1 MNVLAIETSTTAC
14 CLGLRL
20 GDQTT
25 EQFVQLQRTHSRE
38 ILPRIAALLADT
50 GVELSALDLL
60 VYGKGPGSFTGL
72 RIATGVVQGLG
83 YGLDI
88 PVVGI
93 STLACCAQGRY
104 REFGDTQIVVAETAR
119 ADEVFFGAYSVV
131 DGHVQ
136 PVLADGM
143 YLASELPALQAGRWV
158 GIGSAWHQRPEMEL
172 ALHNNMAAIQ
182 LEIYPRAPDLLDLGI
197 LEWQAGRAMEA
208 LQATPEYLREQVA
221 LRPKGPIPSK

>member
-14 CLGLRL
+14 CLGLAL

-38 ILPRIAALLADT
+38 ILPRIAALLADA

-104 REFGDTQIVVAETAR
+104 R
-119 ADEVFFGAYSVV
+119 
-131 DGHVQ
+131 
-136 PVLADGM
+136 
-143 YLASELPALQAGRWV
+143 
-158 GIGSAWHQRPEMEL
+158 
-172 ALHNNMAAIQ
+172 
-182 LEIYPRAPDLLDLGI
+182 
-197 LEWQAGRAMEA
+197 
-208 LQATPEYLREQVA
+208 
-221 LRPKGPIPSK
+221 